1 MLRQTE
7 EPVSDFL
14 EDWPKHYYEQEDPQK
29 RREYLKKYLS
39 LHPESADDIRREEL
53 LQKRFDFSGRETVDL
68 FIRAWM
74 MIRIMENDKVGFL
87 NRKSLEKRLREQ
99 MEQLCIGNRPDDI
112 LVREWRDFARKYF
125 IICCDSGSYRKAA
138 FGLFSISEEKTALK
152 LARETDLVTRIIPSR
167 LNLEEE
173 FVVFRDTVVDL
184 YCSLLKDGEEFWQ
197 KYMNS

>member
-14 EDWPKHYYEQEDPQK
+14 EDWPKHYYGQDDPNK
-29 RREYLKKYLS
+29 RSAYLKKYLS
-39 LHPESADDIRREEL
+39 LHPESEDDRRREEL
-53 LQKRFDFSGRETVDL
+53 LQKRFDLSGKEPVDL

-74 MIRIMENDKVGFL
+74 MIRIMENDKVSFL

-99 MEQLCIGNRPDDI
+99 KDQLCIRNRPDDI
-112 LVREWRDFARKYF
+112 LIREWRDFARKYI

-138 FGLFSISEEKTALK
+138 FGLLNINEEKTALK
-152 LARETDLVTRIIPSR
+152 IAREIDLVTRIIPLR
-167 LNLEEE
+167 LNLEED
-173 FVVFRDTVVDL
+173 FAVFRDTVIDV